1 MEPVYMCIKYK
12 CIYLVEII
20 LNTELYVCALYVVS
34 SKLKLKAERH
44 ITAFL

>member
-20 LNTELYVCALYVVS
+20 FNTELLFCALYVAS

>member
-1 MEPVYMCIKYK
+1 MIQHGELF
-12 CIYLVEII
+12 IYA
-20 LNTELYVCALYVVS
+20 LNVVS